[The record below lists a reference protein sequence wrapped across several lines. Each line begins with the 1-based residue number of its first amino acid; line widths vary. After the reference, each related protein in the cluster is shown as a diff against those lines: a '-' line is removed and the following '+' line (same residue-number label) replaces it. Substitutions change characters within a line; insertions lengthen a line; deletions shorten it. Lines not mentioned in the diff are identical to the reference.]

1 MPSLRKVKQQAK
13 VFYDAWRKTGSFCPA
28 FNSEIVVSLK
38 GWRHIT
44 GATGSKKRK
53 RDDAYRRLM
62 LLPYAKQITER
73 STTVQ
78 NVAIKHKIEYHVLE
92 AMVAVKEGGK
102 TSTSKRKV
110 RVVFVKDKAG
120 KLIFYSVM
128 DKKTR

>member
-1 MPSLRKVKQQAK
+1 MPSLKKVKQQAK

-28 FNSEIVVSLK
+28 FNSKIVVSLK

-44 GATGSKKRK
+44 GATGSKKRN
-53 RDDAYRRLM
+53 RDYAYRRLM

-78 NVAIKHKIEYHVLE
+78 NVSIKHKIEYNVLE

-102 TSTSKRKV
+102 SSKRKV

-128 DKKTR
+128 DKKTK